1 MVAIEKRGPELGR
14 RETRKKYHLKTSGE
28 YSGRRVGRRKSR
40 GKTSN
45 PVAHEIEHILACFVI
60 FIS

>member
-14 RETRKKYHLKTSGE
+14 RETRQRYHLKTSRE
-28 YSGRRVGRRKSR
+28 YSGRRGGRRKSR

-45 PVAHEIEHILACFVI
+45 PVAHEIERILACFVI
-60 FIS
+60 FID